1 VLGERLRGLVQ
12 RCGDVLGLPV
22 GMLIDDLVDAHPS
35 GDHPQHG
42 HDREAK
48 APDAGLAIHFVTLD
62 RDAVVDLCAHRR
74 SSQIPV
80 VRVPTVAVS
89 TLVDLCPSE
98 SHRICQPPPAVRLA
112 AAGSSPLARRVVCDW
127 CSPGTPLARSAMVH
141 YGMGGH
147 EIGHKVGTKASAT
160 ATPSQR
166 GSCVMVD
173 LFSLT

>member
-35 GDHPQHG
+35 GDPPQHG

-112 AAGSSPLARRVVCDW
+112 RRRLVAFGATCRLRLVFTRYPARAQRDGPLRNGWA
-127 CSPGTPLARSAMVH
+127 
-141 YGMGGH
+141 
-147 EIGHKVGTKASAT
+147 
-160 ATPSQR
+160 
-166 GSCVMVD
+166 
-173 LFSLT
+173 